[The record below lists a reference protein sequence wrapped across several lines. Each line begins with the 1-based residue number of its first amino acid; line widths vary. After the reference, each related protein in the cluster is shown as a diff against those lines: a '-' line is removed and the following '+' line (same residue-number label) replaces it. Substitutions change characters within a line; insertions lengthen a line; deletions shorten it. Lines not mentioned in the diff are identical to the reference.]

1 MYWTSTSGS
10 GSDKYSETLLVQGDD
25 FAIFRTDSDWS
36 EGGVSDHF
44 ALFSGIY
51 YNACDM
57 EMPTAEE
64 RQAMAGLW
72 PLSEGAKVDV
82 SAGKGASIE
91 VGATAD
97 FYLMGKTRAAHSIK
111 ISYQGDDPSEESI
124 IVLDEVPLTV
134 AIIWDDSTRDTTT
147 LVTRPTSA
155 ASTPVDI
162 DLIGNC
168 ASLLNNQTNKK

>member
-1 MYWTSTSGS
+1 M
-10 GSDKYSETLLVQGDD
+10 VQGDD

-36 EGGVSDHF
+36 EGGVTDHF

-51 YNACDM
+51 YNTCDL
-57 EMPTAEE
+57 EMPTMDE

-72 PLSEGAKVDV
+72 PLSEGTKVDI
-82 SAGKGASIE
+82 STGDGASIE
-91 VGATAD
+91 VGSAAEL
-97 FYLMGKTRAAHSIK
+97 FLMGKPRSAHSVK
-111 ISYQGDDPSEESI
+111 ISYRGDDPSEESI
-124 IVLDEVPLTV
+124 IVLDEVPLTA
-134 AIIWDDSTRDTTT
+134 AIFWEDGTRDTTT
-147 LVTRPTSA
+147 LVTRPTSV